1 MKLKDM
7 AIGTITYSL
16 TTIQDDQLA
25 TREIQSRLLSWGYKP
40 GVADGDWGSKTTAAY
55 ISFATDYA
63 YPKDAIT
70 PRSAAHLIS
79 LAFRS
84 LSDIA
89 GQSTTFTL
97 VSIRD
102 NPLIAKAVQTQL
114 LALGYQPGIADGLW
128 GKGTQVA
135 YAAFAQANQYPID
148 RLPPKAAKQLLN
160 SASVSTAPDKT
171 APDKIP
177 PDKIQPDKI
186 PEKIPV
192 IIPPL
197 ESEIPEAPVAATLP
211 ESLTTIR
218 QGQIRWPLG
227 RLSQSPPL
235 VEEIQQCLDA
245 LGHQPGPID
254 GQWGDRSRLGYE
266 AIAQVFGR
274 NSTSISPRMAK
285 LLLEPEVSG
294 IPALDRPPL
303 LSPADYQI
311 AAKNVGSDVATIQ
324 AVAEVEAAGSGFF
337 NDGRPKIL
345 LEAHWFSAFTDGK
358 YDFSNPDV
366 SSPVWNRRLY
376 IGGVGEWDRL
386 YKALRLDRTAALK
399 ATSWGLG
406 QIMGFNHVDAG
417 YADVESF
424 VLNMHQSEGKQL
436 TAMFNFIK
444 ANGLGGFLATRDW
457 AGFAQ
462 RYNGDGYRVNQYDS
476 KLAAAYDYWRQA
488 A

>member
-1 MKLKDM
+1 MKLKDI
-7 AIGTITYSL
+7 AIGTITYPL
-16 TTIQDDQLA
+16 TTVQDDEVA
-25 TREIQSRLLSWGYKP
+25 TRDIQSRLLSWGYKP

-55 ISFATDYA
+55 VLFATEYG
-63 YPKDAIT
+63 YPKDAFT
-70 PRSAAHLIS
+70 PRSAAHLVS

-84 LSDIA
+84 LQDIA
-89 GQSTTFTL
+89 KQPTTFTL
-97 VSIRD
+97 SSIRD

-114 LALGYQPGIADGLW
+114 LALSYQPGIADGLW
-128 GKGTQVA
+128 GKGTQA
-135 YAAFAQANQYPID
+135 AFAAFAQANQHLSD
-148 RLPPKAAKQLLN
+148 RLSPKAATQLLN
-160 SASVSTAPDKT
+160 
-171 APDKIP
+171 
-177 PDKIQPDKI
+177 
-186 PEKIPV
+186 IPV
-192 IIPPL
+192 IKTDDVKTDDVKTDDVKTDDVKTDKKLP
-197 ESEIPEAPVAATLP
+197 ESEIPEAGVTVILPV
-211 ESLTTIR
+211 SLTTIR

-227 RLSQSPPL
+227 RLSQSPAL

-266 AIAQVFGR
+266 TIAQVFAR
-274 NSTSISPRMAK
+274 NPTSISPRMAK
-285 LLLEPEVSG
+285 LLLEPEVPS
-294 IPALDRPPL
+294 IPSLARPPIL
-303 LSPADYQI
+303 IPADYKT

-337 NDGRPKIL
+337 EDGRPKIL
-345 LEAHWFSAFTDGK
+345 LEAHWFSAFTDGR

-399 ATSWGLG
+399 STSWGLG

-417 YADVESF
+417 YRDVESF
-424 VLNMHQSEGKQL
+424 VLDMHQSEGKQL

-462 RYNGDGYRVNQYDS
+462 RYNGEGYRVNQYDT
-476 KLAAAYDYWRQA
+476 KLASAYDYWRNQSIG
-488 A
+488 

>member
-7 AIGTITYSL
+7 AIGTITYPLS
-16 TTIQDDQLA
+16 TVQDDEVA
-25 TREIQSRLLSWGYKP
+25 TRDIQSRLLSWGYKP

-55 ISFATDYA
+55 TLFATEYA
-63 YPKDAIT
+63 YPKDSVT
-70 PRSAAHLIS
+70 PRSAAHLVS

-84 LSDIA
+84 LQDIA
-89 GQSTTFTL
+89 KQTTTFTL

-114 LALGYQPGIADGLW
+114 LALGYQPGGADGFW
-128 GKGTQVA
+128 GKGTQ
-135 YAAFAQANQYPID
+135 AAFATFAKANEYPSD
-148 RLPPKAAKQLLN
+148 RLSPKAAAQLLN
-160 SASVSTAPDKT
+160 TAV
-171 APDKIP
+171 ILP
-177 PDKIQPDKI
+177 PDKP
-186 PEKIPV
+186 PEKDPKKDPV
-192 IIPPL
+192 IPSP
-197 ESEIPEAPVAATLP
+197 ESDIPEAAVTTILPV
-211 ESLTTIR
+211 SLTAIR

-227 RLSQSPPL
+227 RLSQSSTL

-254 GQWGDRSRLGYE
+254 GQWGDRSRVGYE
-266 AIAQVFGR
+266 TIAQVFGR
-274 NSTSISPRMAK
+274 NPTSISPRMAK
-285 LLLEPEVSG
+285 LLLEPEVPT
-294 IPALDRPPL
+294 IPALDRPPVL
-303 LSPADYQI
+303 IAADYKI

-337 NDGRPKIL
+337 GDGRPKIL

-386 YKALRLDRTAALK
+386 YKAFRLDRTAALK
-399 ATSWGLG
+399 STSWGLG

-417 YADVESF
+417 YRDVESF
-424 VLNMHQSEGKQL
+424 VLDMHQSEGKQL

-462 RYNGDGYRVNQYDS
+462 RYNGEGYRVNQYDS
-476 KLAAAYDYWRQA
+476 KLAAAYDYWRNQSVA
-488 A
+488 